1 VEQPGPDPSAPSGGR
16 VGAVGSWLAG
26 LATSTCR
33 LATVL
38 AVAAGVTGATALLLG
53 VLAWRDSL
61 PAVVVVVLVGGAAVA
76 APWYVARRIRPM
88 AEAVAN
94 PEQAAQQ
101 VRSYVS
107 SLQAGPELE
116 ELIQRASTEKG
127 RVRGL
132 YRTSRFVGSLVS
144 RVSPD
149 PDEQPL
155 LAAFHPVRLRAL
167 WLAVIVT
174 WWLWFVSVLLATV
187 AVFQLAI
194 DAVA

>member
-1 VEQPGPDPSAPSGGR
+1 
-16 VGAVGSWLAG
+16 
-26 LATSTCR
+26 
-33 LATVL
+33 
-38 AVAAGVTGATALLLG
+38 
-53 VLAWRDSL
+53 
-61 PAVVVVVLVGGAAVA
+61 
-76 APWYVARRIRPM
+76 M